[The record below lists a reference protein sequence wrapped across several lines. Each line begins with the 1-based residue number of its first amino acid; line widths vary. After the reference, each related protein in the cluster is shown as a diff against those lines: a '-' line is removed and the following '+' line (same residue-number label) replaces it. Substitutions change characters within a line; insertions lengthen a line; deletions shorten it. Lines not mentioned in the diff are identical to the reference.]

1 MFKWLSS
8 KSSRSLNY
16 KIEFEGKIPRI
27 KVNQF
32 LDFEW
37 SRKAESYFVGSIEDT
52 EAMIEG
58 LQKALY
64 DAKRLQRCIRDD

>member
-1 MFKWLSS
+1 MFKWYSS

-16 KIEFEGKIPRI
+16 KIEFENKIPRI
-27 KVNQF
+27 KVDQF
-32 LDFEW
+32 FDFEW
-37 SRKAESYFVGSIEDT
+37 SKDTKSYFVGSIEDT